1 MVVLSAVVLKSWCPS
16 EFAVFYSSCDPRK
29 SVWNTRMGSF
39 VVRYESLWELS
50 FPHNS
55 VLCWENMCDLESTK
69 MEIVRKREGHN
80 PAWMKALCIVTSS
93 VLPLNHHQETKDK
106 SECSAVKPKCYI
118 LILFCPK
125 HFRLSAQQYIRFE
138 NPTWFGIFFSIWNFF
153 LLSASVLCVCAGCHS
168 HFSLLVSVQ
177 TCMTCLQIK
186 WIQSSFKSNDR

>member
-16 EFAVFYSSCDPRK
+16 EFAVFYSICDPRK
-29 SVWNTRMGSF
+29 SVWNTRMSSF

-69 MEIVRKREGHN
+69 METVRKREGHN

-93 VLPLNHHQETKDK
+93 VLPLNHHQETKEK
-106 SECSAVKPKCYI
+106 SKCSAVKPKCYI

-125 HFRLSAQQYIRFE
+125 HFRLSAQLYIRFE
-138 NPTWFGIFFSIWNFF
+138 NPTWFGIFFSSVHLYSVSVLDVIVTSLCWSVYIPAW
-153 LLSASVLCVCAGCHS
+153 SASK
-168 HFSLLVSVQ
+168 Q
-177 TCMTCLQIK
+177 
-186 WIQSSFKSNDR
+186 N